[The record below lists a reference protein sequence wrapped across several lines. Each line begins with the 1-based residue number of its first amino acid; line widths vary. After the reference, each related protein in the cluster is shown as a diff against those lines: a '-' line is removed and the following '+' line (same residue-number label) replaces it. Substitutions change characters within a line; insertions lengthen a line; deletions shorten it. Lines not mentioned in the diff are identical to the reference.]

1 MTQLASY
8 FMVVKSSVLIQSKVN
23 SLVVVAMS
31 TQSTCTAMVV
41 KLAAYIEN
49 SALWCYGGEAVC
61 MYGGVSKYS

>member
-41 KLAAYIEN
+41 KLAVYIEN
-49 SALWCYGGEAVC
+49 SAL
-61 MYGGVSKYS
+61 